1 MADGGCVGLW
11 IVGELIDYEGG
22 REREARLVL
31 CNKITSLEKNFF
43 FAACSAICGT
53 VCPVARSNEHSCL
66 RSLSRGTDAEAG
78 YVYARP
84 SKKHMRT
91 LILRCVVTINA
102 EKTRNRF
109 NQSPGTNKKST

>member
-11 IVGELIDYEGG
+11 IVGGLIDYEGG

-66 RSLSRGTDAEAG
+66 RSLSRGTDADAG

-91 LILRCVVTINA
+91 LILRRVVDDKCG
-102 EKTRNRF
+102 EE
-109 NQSPGTNKKST
+109 